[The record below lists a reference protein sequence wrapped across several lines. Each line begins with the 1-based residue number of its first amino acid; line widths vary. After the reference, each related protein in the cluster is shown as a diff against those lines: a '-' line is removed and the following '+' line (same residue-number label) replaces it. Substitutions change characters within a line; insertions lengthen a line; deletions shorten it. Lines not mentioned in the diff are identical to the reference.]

1 MINVAGR
8 RFFLMVGLGAV
19 FALVFM
25 ASVTLLLDRLYA
37 IYRLFVK

>member
-1 MINVAGR
+1 MI
-8 RFFLMVGLGAV
+8 GLGAI

-37 IYRLFVK
+37 IYGLFVK